1 MDLPQ
6 RISLRIGESMFGGV
20 AVLGLAG
27 CTSSVARQ
35 QGEGKGPGRAES
47 RRGADG
53 SEPDLDDADIG
64 NRVRDRDPF
73 RAPQRLMWH
82 DEDQE
87 EVADAVRGSD
97 DPVVDLQD
105 VMIDPMNPE
114 LLLPD
119 GLHPGLE
126 VQRTIAAALVE
137 QLVERQGQ

>member
-6 RISLRIGESMFGGV
+6 SISLRIGESMFGGV
-20 AVLGLAG
+20 AVTGLPGYA
-27 CTSSVARQ
+27 SPEAKRRQ
-35 QGEGKGPGRAES
+35 GSGRAES

-73 RAPQRLMWH
+73 LAPQRLMWH

-87 EVADAVRGSD
+87 EVADVVRGSD

-105 VMIDPMNPE
+105 VMIDPTNPE

-126 VQRTIAAALVE
+126 EQRTIAAALVE
-137 QLVERQGQ
+137 QLVEGQGQ

>member
-35 QGEGKGPGRAES
+35 QDEGKGSGRAES

-119 GLHPGLE
+119 GLHPGLKE
-126 VQRTIAAALVE
+126 QRTIAAALVE
-137 QLVERQGQ
+137 QLGEGQGQ

>member
-6 RISLRIGESMFGGV
+6 SISLRIGESMFGGV
-20 AVLGLAG
+20 AVTGLPGYA
-27 CTSSVARQ
+27 SPEAKRRQ
-35 QGEGKGPGRAES
+35 GSGRAES

-87 EVADAVRGSD
+87 EVADVARGSD
-97 DPVVDLQD
+97 NPVVDLQD

-119 GLHPGLE
+119 GFHPGLKE
-126 VQRTIAAALVE
+126 QRTIAAALVE
-137 QLVERQGQ
+137 QLVEGQGQ